1 MTFKQLQK
9 KLEHYEAGDY
19 QDLLQEIIDKHPEVK
34 AFLEVK
40 FDFLD
45 ENKVMSQYEAKI
57 KRELA
62 KKWVDSHGW
71 DGDDIYY
78 KYKPAK
84 AKEYI
89 KEFGKICIDKK
100 NLLHLM
106 FFYFFEYSATID
118 QKENDYHVLQ
128 TVYNG
133 RDQVFVDICK
143 EIKKQ
148 NNSQMWF
155 EKLAKCLKLTK
166 RSGYNPL
173 NKETIYFYP
182 LESDLKELLELDK
195 EDLGMV

>member
-1 MTFKQLQK
+1 LS
-9 KLEHYEAGDY
+9 DY
-19 QDLLQEIIDKHPEVK
+19 QT
-34 AFLEVK
+34 
-40 FDFLD
+40 
-45 ENKVMSQYEAKI
+45 KI

-89 KEFGKICIDKK
+89 KEFGKICKDRK

-118 QKENDYHVLQ
+118 KKENDYHVLQ

-148 NNSQMWF
+148 NNSEIWL
-155 EKLAKCLKLTK
+155 EELVKCLKLTK
-166 RSGYNPL
+166 RSGYICSSQ
-173 NKETIYFYP
+173 KTVYFYP
-182 LESDLKELLELDK
+182 LESVLQEILELDK